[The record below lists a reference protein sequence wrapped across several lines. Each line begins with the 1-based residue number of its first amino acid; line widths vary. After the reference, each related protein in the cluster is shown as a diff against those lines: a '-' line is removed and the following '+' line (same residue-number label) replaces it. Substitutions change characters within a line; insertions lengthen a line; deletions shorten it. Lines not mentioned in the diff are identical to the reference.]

1 MQVVTKSGSKHFY
14 GLGSYFERHE
24 QFNAE
29 SSSGPFIQTPIVETP
44 TIFYGTFQNLGSSAG
59 LNFPQ
64 GVSGIDLNPKLSK
77 AMTFRCRCSRI
88 LGMG

>member
-1 MQVVTKSGSKHFY
+1 MQVVTKSGSKDFH
-14 GLGSYFERHE
+14 GLGSYFKRHE